1 MVKVEMNVQSA
12 PKTLK
17 EARGGDKNWTHKHL
31 PDYMNNEAIFK
42 RKVIPRALKKMGSLK
57 PWALLTI
64 KIVQDIVDEVFVEKK
79 GETDYIVAA
88 DNVWY
93 RLVRI

>member
-1 MVKVEMNVQSA
+1 MVKVETNIQSA

-17 EARGGDKNWTHKHL
+17 EACGGDKNWTHKHL
-31 PDYMNNEAIFK
+31 PDYMNNKAIFK
-42 RKVIPRALKKMGSLK
+42 RKVIPCALKKMGLLE
-57 PWALLTI
+57 PWALLMI
-64 KIVQDIVDEVFVEKK
+64 KIIQDIVDEVFIEKK

-93 RLVRI
+93 